1 MFSCIGTELEK
12 KETMSHFDFEGLKD
26 VFGLF
31 FRKLDDLTANS
42 FARNYGGHPRSDVAL
57 LNDQIDLTG
66 VNAILARL
74 DERKGDGY
82 GSDVSDADIRLAFK
96 SKYCQSASEMIKYY
110 ENLLEIRDNKALA
123 QMEESERERAASDL
137 KAKRESLRATLTAD
151 EKEYLRKAKR
161 DKEIE
166 SLIDQ

>member
-1 MFSCIGTELEK
+1 MFTCIGTELEK
-12 KETMSHFDFEGLKD
+12 KDTLFPFDFEGLKEM
-26 VFGLF
+26 FGLF

-57 LNDQIDLTG
+57 LNEQNDLNG

-74 DERKGDGY
+74 DERKSDGY
-82 GSDVSDADIRLAFK
+82 GPDVSDSDIRIAFK

-110 ENLLEIRDNKALA
+110 ENLLEVRDKLALEK
-123 QMEESERERAASDL
+123 MEESEREKAASEL
-137 KAKRESLRATLTAD
+137 KAKRDALRATLTAE

-166 SLIDQ
+166 SLIDV